1 MKAVSGTLMRSIEAS
16 AIQQGLVDSWT
27 LMTRAGEG
35 LADAARELMF
45 DTHTPGSFFAVLA
58 GKGNNAGDGFV
69 AAKLLHE
76 FGLRVR
82 IFHTSPASEFKG
94 DALRAW
100 NELPP
105 EIERRT
111 ELHAADLKDTIV
123 IDALLGTGFGGT
135 LREPWLHW
143 INLVNYLNQPT
154 IAVDLPSGLDADDG
168 EVRGGAAVRA
178 DVTVTFA
185 YPKTGM
191 LTGRGPVLCGRIRV
205 IDIGLPDETD
215 DTVTR
220 FVPCTGL
227 DDVRHSLHPLE
238 FDAYKQ
244 KRGHVAVIGGSSD
257 YPSAPFLTAEAALR
271 AGAGLVTVYV
281 PESMEIVCAPP
292 KALIV
297 KRLPDDGNG
306 VFSAKSAGA
315 LSLPSNVSAI
325 AVGMGMNTAEETVP
339 FLKKLMASAQCPL
352 LLDADALNLIAK
364 HPDLLHELGVPTVI
378 TPHEGEMKRLEAAL
392 GLASGARSRIER
404 AEALA
409 RFTALHVVLKGVRT
423 VVMSPHGEY
432 ALNLSGSP
440 VLATAGSGDILS
452 GIVAALAAPSDSL
465 YTAAKSGVFL
475 HGLLGEMDA
484 PFAGRGLI
492 ADDLLTRI
500 SAAFD
505 FVWAGG
511 V

>member
-1 MKAVSGTLMRSIEAS
+1 MKAVSGTLMRSVEAS
-16 AIQQGLVDSWT
+16 AIQQGLADSWA
-27 LMTRAGEG
+27 MMSRAG
-35 LADAARELMF
+35 DALAREAEAIAF
-45 DTHTPGSFFAVLA
+45 RYGSFFAVLA

-69 AAKLLHE
+69 AARLLHE
-76 FGLRVR
+76 HGFTVR
-82 IFHTSPASEFKG
+82 IFHTSPASELKG

-100 NELPP
+100 NELPA
-105 EIERRT
+105 EIERKQ
-111 ELHAADLKDTIV
+111 ELHAADLKDAVV

-135 LREPWLHW
+135 LKEPWLHW
-143 INLVNYLNQPT
+143 INLVNYLNVPV
-154 IAVDLPSGLDADDG
+154 ISADLPSGLDADDG

-185 YPKTGM
+185 YPKAGM
-191 LTGRGPVLCGRIRV
+191 LTGRGPALCGRIRV

-227 DDVRHSLHPLE
+227 DDVRRRLNPLE
-238 FDAYKQ
+238 FDTYKQ
-244 KRGHVAVIGGSSD
+244 KRGHVAVFGGSRD

-297 KRLPDDGNG
+297 KRLPDDGDG
-306 VFSAKSAGA
+306 VFSACSAEA
-315 LSLPSNVSAI
+315 LSLPPNISAI
-325 AVGMGMNTAEETVP
+325 AAGMGMDTSEETVP

-352 LLDADALNLIAK
+352 LLDADALNLISR
-364 HPDLLHELGVPTVI
+364 HPGLLHELGVPTAI
-378 TPHEGEMKRLEAAL
+378 TPHEGEMKRLEAAI
-392 GLASGARSRIER
+392 GLQSGKSRVER

-409 RFTALHVVLKGVRT
+409 KFTALHVVLKGVRT
-423 VVMSPHGEY
+423 AVMSPHGDY

-440 VLATAGSGDILS
+440 VLATAGSGDVLS
-452 GIVAALAAPSDSL
+452 GVIAALAASSENL
-465 YTAAKSGVFL
+465 FEAAKDGVFL
-475 HGLLGEMDA
+475 HGLLGELDV
-484 PFAGRGLI
+484 PLAGRGLI
-492 ADDLLTRI
+492 ADDLLARI
-500 SAAFD
+500 PAAFD
-505 FVWAGG
+505 FVRTGG

>member
-1 MKAVSGTLMRSIEAS
+1 MKAVSGTLMRSVEAA

-27 LMTRAGEG
+27 LMTRAGEA
-35 LADAARELMF
+35 LAREAARF
-45 DTHTPGSFFAVLA
+45 HDRGTFYAVLA

-76 FGLRVR
+76 QGCRVR
-82 IFHTSPASEFKG
+82 IFHTSPASELGG

-100 NELPP
+100 NELPA
-105 EIERRT
+105 EIERRQ
-111 ELHAADLKDTIV
+111 ELHAADLAGAIV
-123 IDALLGTGFGGT
+123 IDALLGTGFYGK

-143 INLVNYLNQPT
+143 INLLNYLNVPV
-154 IAVDLPSGLDADDG
+154 IAADLPSGLDADDG

-185 YPKTGM
+185 YPKAGM
-191 LTGRGPVLCGRIRV
+191 LNGQGPALCGRIRV

-215 DTVTR
+215 DEVTR

-227 DDVRHSLHPLE
+227 EDVRRRLRLFE
-238 FDAYKQ
+238 FDTYKQ
-244 KRGHVAVIGGSSD
+244 KRGHVAVIGGSRD

-297 KRLPDDGNG
+297 RRLPDDGNG
-306 VFSAKSAGA
+306 VFSAKSAAA
-315 LSLPSNVSAI
+315 LSLPPNAASVA
-325 AVGMGMNTAEETVP
+325 AGMGMNTAEETVP

-364 HPDLLHELGVPTVI
+364 HPFLLHELGTATLV
-378 TPHEGEMKRLEAAL
+378 TPHEGEMKRLEAAI
-392 GLASGARSRIER
+392 GLPSVRGRVER
-404 AEALA
+404 ADALA
-409 RFTALHVVLKGVRT
+409 KFTALHVMLKGVRT
-423 VVMSPHGEY
+423 VVMSPHGDY

-440 VLATAGSGDILS
+440 VLATAGSGDVLS
-452 GIVAALAAPSDSL
+452 GIIAALAAGSFSL
-465 YTAAKSGVFL
+465 FDAAKDGVFL
-475 HGLLGEMDA
+475 HGLLGELDA

-500 SAAFD
+500 PGAFD
-505 FVWAGG
+505 FVRTGG
-511 V
+511 I

>member
-16 AIQQGLVDSWT
+16 AIQLGQVDSWS
-27 LMTRAGEG
+27 LMKRAGEA
-35 LADAARELMF
+35 LAEVAVQFSDRGA
-45 DTHTPGSFFAVLA
+45 FFAVLA

-69 AAKLLHE
+69 AAKELYE
-76 FGLRVR
+76 SGFPVRV
-82 IFHTSPASEFKG
+82 FHTSPASEFKG

-111 ELHAADLKDTIV
+111 ELHAVDLADAIV
-123 IDALLGTGFGGT
+123 IDALLGTGFSGT

-143 INLVNYLNQPT
+143 INLVNYLNVPV
-154 IAVDLPSGLDADDG
+154 IAADLPSGLDADDG
-168 EVRGGAAVRA
+168 EVRGGAVVRA

-185 YPKTGM
+185 YPKTGL
-191 LTGRGPVLCGRIRV
+191 LTGRGPALCGRIRV

-215 DTVTR
+215 DAVTR

-227 DDVRHSLHPLE
+227 DDVRRSLNPLE
-238 FDAYKQ
+238 FDTYKQ
-244 KRGHVAVIGGSSD
+244 KRGHVVVIGGSGD

-281 PESMEIVCAPP
+281 PASMEIVCAPP

-297 KRLPDDGNG
+297 KRLPDDGRG
-306 VFSAKSAGA
+306 VFTQSSFDA
-315 LSLPSNVSAI
+315 LKLPANVSAV
-325 AVGMGMNTAEETVP
+325 AVGMGMNTAGETVP
-339 FLKKLMASAQCPL
+339 FLRALMGSVQCPL

-364 HPDLLHELGVPTVI
+364 QPDLLHELGTATVV
-378 TPHEGEMKRLEAAL
+378 TPHEGEMKRLEAAI
-392 GLASGARSRIER
+392 GLSSERSRIER

-409 RFTALHVVLKGVRT
+409 KFTALHVVLKGVRT

-452 GIVAALAAPSDSL
+452 GVIAAFAANSGDLFES
-465 YTAAKSGVFL
+465 AKSGVFL
-475 HGLLGEMDA
+475 HGLLGELDA

-492 ADDLLTRI
+492 ADDLLARI
-500 SAAFD
+500 PAAFD
-505 FVWAGG
+505 FIRAGG
-511 V
+511 F

>member
-1 MKAVSGTLMRSIEAS
+1 MKAVSGTLMRSVEAA
-16 AIQQGLVDSWT
+16 AIQNGLADSWAM
-27 LMTRAGEG
+27 MTRAGEA
-35 LADAARELMF
+35 LAREAAAYHDCGAF
-45 DTHTPGSFFAVLA
+45 YAVLA

-69 AAKLLHE
+69 AAKLLCEHG
-76 FGLRVR
+76 FDVR
-82 IFHTSPASEFKG
+82 IFHTSPAEDLRG

-100 NELPP
+100 NELPR
-105 EIERRT
+105 EIERRQ
-111 ELHAADLKDTIV
+111 ELHAADLAGAVV

-143 INLVNYLNQPT
+143 INLLNYLNVPV
-154 IAVDLPSGLDADDG
+154 IAADLPSGLDADDG

-178 DVTVTFA
+178 DVTVTFG

-191 LTGRGPVLCGRIRV
+191 LKGRGPALCGRIRV

-215 DTVTR
+215 DSITR

-227 DDVRHSLHPLE
+227 ADVRRSLNLHPVA
-238 FDAYKQ
+238 FDTYKQ
-244 KRGHVAVIGGSSD
+244 KRGHVAVIGGSRD

-281 PESMEIVCAPP
+281 PASMEIVCAPP

-306 VFSAKSAGA
+306 VFSAESAGA
-315 LSLPSNVSAI
+315 LDLPLNISAV
-325 AVGMGMNTAEETVP
+325 AAGMGMNTAEETVP
-339 FLKKLMASAQCPL
+339 FLRKLMASAQCPL

-364 HPDLLHELGVPTVI
+364 HPSLLHELGTATVI
-378 TPHEGEMKRLEAAL
+378 TPHEGEMRRLEAAL
-392 GLASGARSRIER
+392 GLVSGTRSRVER

-409 RFTALHVVLKGVRT
+409 KFTALHVALKGVRT
-423 VVMSPHGEY
+423 VVMSPHGDY

-452 GIVAALAAPSDSL
+452 GIVAALASASDSVF
-465 YTAAKSGVFL
+465 AAAGNGVFL
-475 HGLLGEMDA
+475 HGLLGELDA
-484 PFAGRGLI
+484 PLAGRGLI

-500 SAAFD
+500 PAAFD
-505 FVWAGG
+505 FVRTGG
-511 V
+511 I

>member
-1 MKAVSGTLMRSIEAS
+1 MKAVSGTLMRSIEAA
-16 AIQQGLVDSWT
+16 AIQGGLVDSWS
-27 LMTRAGEG
+27 LMKRAGEA
-35 LADAARELMF
+35 LAREAEAF
-45 DTHTPGSFFAVLA
+45 RACGTFFAVLA

-69 AAKLLHE
+69 AAKYLFE
-76 FGLRVR
+76 RGCRVR
-82 IFHTSPASEFKG
+82 VFHTCPESEFKG

-100 NELPP
+100 SEMPAT
-105 EIERRT
+105 IERSR
-111 ELHAADLKDTIV
+111 ELHAVDLTGAVV
-123 IDALLGTGFGGT
+123 IDALLGTGFSGT

-143 INLVNYLNQPT
+143 INLVNYLNLPV
-154 IAVDLPSGLDADDG
+154 IAADLPSGLDADDG
-168 EVRGGAAVRA
+168 GVRGGAAVRA

-191 LTGRGPVLCGRIRV
+191 LTGRGPSLCGRIRV

-215 DTVTR
+215 APVMR

-227 DDVRHSLHPLE
+227 ADVRRNLNPVE
-238 FDAYKQ
+238 FDTYKQ
-244 KRGHVAVIGGSSD
+244 KRGHVAVIGGSHD

-281 PESMEIVCAPP
+281 PESMEIVCTPP

-306 VFSAKSAGA
+306 VFSARSAEA
-315 LSLPSNVSAI
+315 LDLPPNVSAVT
-325 AVGMGMNTAEETVP
+325 AGMGMNTADETVP
-339 FLKKLMASAQCPL
+339 FLRKLMSSAQCQL

-364 HPDLLHELGVPTVI
+364 HPDLLYELGTATVV
-378 TPHEGEMKRLEAAL
+378 TPHEGEMKRLESAL
-392 GLASGARSRIER
+392 GLNSGRSRIER

-423 VVMSPHGEY
+423 VVMSPNGHY

-452 GIVAALAAPSDSL
+452 GIIAALAPASDSL
-465 YTAAKSGVFL
+465 FTAAKDGAFL
-475 HGLLGEMDA
+475 HGLLGELDI
-484 PFAGRGLI
+484 PLAGRGLI
-492 ADDLLTRI
+492 ADDLLMRI
-500 SAAFD
+500 PAAFD
-505 FVWAGG
+505 YVRKGG
-511 V
+511 I

>member
-1 MKAVSGTLMRSIEAS
+1 MKAVSGTHMRSIEAA

-27 LMTRAGEG
+27 MMTIAGEA
-35 LADAARELMF
+35 LAREAAAF
-45 DTHTPGSFFAVLA
+45 HDRGAFYAVLA

-69 AAKLLHE
+69 AAKALFE
-76 FGLRVR
+76 RGYRVR
-82 IFHTSPASEFKG
+82 IFHTCPASEFKG

-100 NELPP
+100 SQLPDG
-105 EIERRT
+105 IGRAT
-111 ELHAADLKDTIV
+111 ELHAADLRGSVV

-135 LREPWLHW
+135 LKEPWLHW
-143 INLVNYLNQPT
+143 INLVNYLDLPVV
-154 IAVDLPSGLDADDG
+154 AADLPSGLDADDG

-178 DVTVTFA
+178 DVTVTFG

-191 LTGRGPVLCGRIRV
+191 LTGRGPELCGRIRV
-205 IDIGLPDETD
+205 VDIGLPDD
-215 DTVTR
+215 LPDASVMR
-220 FVPCTGL
+220 IVPCTGL
-227 DDVRHSLHPLE
+227 TDVRRSLSLHPVE
-238 FDAYKQ
+238 FDTYKQ
-244 KRGHVAVIGGSSD
+244 KRGHVAVIGGSRD

-281 PESMEIVCAPP
+281 PASMEIVCAPP

-315 LSLPSNVSAI
+315 LNLPPNVT
-325 AVGMGMNTAEETVP
+325 AVAAGMGMNTAGETVP
-339 FLKKLMASAQCPL
+339 FLRKLMASAQCPL

-364 HPDLLHELGVPTVI
+364 HPDLLHELGTATVV

-392 GLASGARSRIER
+392 GLNSGGRNRVER

-409 RFTALHVVLKGVRT
+409 KLTALHVVLKGVRT
-423 VVMSPHGEY
+423 VVMSPNGLC

-452 GIVAALAAPSDSL
+452 GIIAALAPAPASL
-465 YTAAKSGVFL
+465 FTAAKNGVFL
-475 HGLLGEMDA
+475 HGLLGELDA
-484 PFAGRGLI
+484 PLANRGLI
-492 ADDLLTRI
+492 ADDLLLRI
-500 SAAFD
+500 PRAFD
-505 FVWAGG
+505 FIRTGG
-511 V
+511 I